1 MNHHYSDIRARIEEE
16 PTWWDEYAVP
26 RYGPFTPDDGADIY
40 AREIALVLIR
50 CQNCGAPFKVAFSW
64 NAYRL
69 NYERVEGVDY
79 EGQPLF
85 RMAPALSLS
94 ERIPEGRIHY
104 GDPPNAGCC
113 AAGPTMNCEDE
124 RVLEFWRRLLSEMS
138 LSDMS
143 AVVIV
148 AHKTLGRIL
157 LSHLRGDPTSQYRE
171 HEMETGSIAEVH
183 VGQDGCVHIVVEN
196 DTAHLSR
203 GI

>member
-69 NYERVEGVDY
+69 NYERVEGVDH

-124 RVLEFWRRLLSEMS
+124 RVLEFWRKDWHDHDSPTHPWARCPELEIELPGW
-138 LSDMS
+138 DAY
-143 AVVIV
+143 AV
-148 AHKTLGRIL
+148 
-157 LSHLRGDPTSQYRE
+157 PTRE
-171 HEMETGSIAEVH
+171 RMEESPDA
-183 VGQDGCVHIVVEN
+183 
-196 DTAHLSR
+196 
-203 GI
+203 